1 VSAVQECYFAPEGP
15 VSVLLQD
22 ARDEGVRRD
31 QSHYSDALLSSQTC
45 SSMPFNDSSWDST

>member
-1 VSAVQECYFAPEGP
+1 MSAVQECYFAPEGP